1 MLEGQAVKL
10 TFFALQRGGG
20 GGGGRGGGLRY
31 SKFQVMEMIKGLFC
45 VWKFQLQVG

>member
-10 TFFALQRGGG
+10 TFFALQRGSGG
-20 GGGGRGGGLRY
+20 GVGGLRY